1 MIELYYDAVVGVA
14 ECDKNAVLIIINRIN
29 KFFGINSLIL
39 FTSHS
44 NNCHI
49 VKDYLY
55 YLKFI

>member
-1 MIELYYDAVVGVA
+1 MIELYYDAVVG
-14 ECDKNAVLIIINRIN
+14 CWSYAVLIIINRIN